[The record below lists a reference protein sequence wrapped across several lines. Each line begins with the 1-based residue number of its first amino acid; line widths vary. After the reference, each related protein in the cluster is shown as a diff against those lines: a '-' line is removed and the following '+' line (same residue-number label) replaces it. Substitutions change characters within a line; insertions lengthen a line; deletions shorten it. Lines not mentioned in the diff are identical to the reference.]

1 MSRPRL
7 ARAVALGLLVI
18 AGSGCTR
25 RETPDAGPP
34 ARPEVTVDVVSW
46 REFGHGFEAPGQWK
60 SSTELVLSAPFD
72 AVLEELTPHP
82 GDRVTRGETLGTWLT
97 WESAAA
103 LQGAELLAR
112 EARDSVAMA
121 EARRALAVARAG
133 MVRVPI
139 QSPTA
144 GIVTRR
150 SAEPRSRL
158 ASGAEFM
165 ALVPDDDVVFEAR
178 VPAGDA
184 RALHRG
190 GAAMIEDG
198 LGGTP
203 MAAHVV
209 SVMPT
214 AGSDQTTL
222 IWLRPT
228 AADPRP
234 TLGQFGRATIELGAP
249 YRALAVPDSALV
261 EDDLTGH
268 HTVALVDS
276 SGRLAWVEVQLGR
289 REGRWREVSGAGVQ
303 AGRQVVVEGQWALPA
318 GTPVRVRP

>member
-1 MSRPRL
+1 MKRPPL
-7 ARAVALGLLVI
+7 TLAVALALLLI
-18 AGSGCTR
+18 GGSSCGR
-25 RETPDAGPP
+25 RESSSDSAPP

-46 REFGHGFEAPGQWK
+46 RQFGHGLDAPGQWK
-60 SSTELVLSAPFD
+60 SSTELAIQAPFD
-72 AVLEELTPHP
+72 AVLEALTPHP

-112 EARDSVAMA
+112 EARDSTAA
-121 EARRALAVARAG
+121 REARRALALAHAG
-133 MVRVPI
+133 MVHVPI

-144 GIVTRR
+144 GTVTRR

-158 ASGAEFM
+158 ASGAELM

-178 VPAGDA
+178 VSGSDA

-190 GAAMIEDG
+190 GAATIEDG
-198 LGGTP
+198 VGGP
-203 MAAHVV
+203 MAASVV

-214 AGSDQTTL
+214 AGVDQTTL

-228 AADPRP
+228 SPGVRP
-234 TLGQFGRATIELGAP
+234 TLGQFGHASIELGAP
-249 YRALAVPDSALV
+249 YRALAVPDSAVV

-276 SGRLAWVEVQLGR
+276 SGRLAWVEVHLGR
-289 REGRWREVSGAGVQ
+289 QEGRWREVSGAGLQ

-318 GTPVRVRP
+318 GTPVRIRP